1 MERTADETNGKNYKW
16 VALALL
22 WVAFF
27 LQQGTRQI
35 YSGTNSFI
43 RD

>member
-27 LQQGTRQI
+27 PADGWI
-35 YSGTNSFI
+35 
-43 RD
+43 